1 MFSNEEHSAFPQDVS
16 AYQPASAP
24 RGWIDQTAPNS
35 NQQAATIPS
44 EQSNAS
50 SSPFL
55 DTKGTA
61 NPYAENGFVW
71 NGSSQDDAS
80 RQFQQPPRPPRPP
93 FNPQQF
99 DRRLDRLERSQAR
112 TDREIQNLDRR
123 VRAIERRL
131 GFPIP
136 PIGGPGFPQR

>member
-1 MFSNEEHSAFPQDVS
+1 MFSNEHAAFPQDVS

-24 RGWIDQTAPNS
+24 RGWIDQTAPHF

-44 EQSNAS
+44 EQSNAG

-55 DTKGTA
+55 DSKHTA
-61 NPYAENGFVW
+61 NPYADHAFVW
-71 NGSSQDDAS
+71 NEDSQDAES
-80 RQFQQPPRPPRPP
+80 RQMHQPPRPPQPP

-99 DRRLDRLERSQAR
+99 ERRLNRLERSQAQ

-131 GFPIP
+131 GFPVP
-136 PIGGPGFPQR
+136 PFGGPGFPQR